1 MVLNHSICAALLA
14 AAAAAPLAAQ
24 QPASPTSTFLVFV
37 RAVQV
42 GSEEVSVV
50 RSAEGWTISGAG
62 RIGPPLDLVT
72 RALQVRYTAD
82 WQPLELTVDASSR
95 GQAFDLHITVSGTR
109 AATHQN
115 NAGQTTDRTDTIEA
129 GSLLLPNPFFAAY
142 EALARH
148 LAAAQTGAAIP
159 VYQGSPTAAAI
170 QVGDIE
176 TERIQTVARTI
187 DARHLRVRMVAAGAG
202 EVPFEV
208 WIDPAGALLRVSVPT
223 QQFEYVRDD
232 IAAVSTRR
240 VLVSRE
246 GDEQVHIPAN
256 GFTLAGTLSKPD
268 ARAGALPA
276 VVLVAGSGPMDRDEV
291 VAGIPVFG
299 QLAGALADAGY
310 AVLRY
315 DKRGV
320 GQSGGRPESAGLA
333 DYADDL
339 RAAVAYLAGRKDIDR
354 RRIALVGHSEGGA
367 VALLEAAKDRRVAA
381 VVLMAAP
388 GVVGSELILAQ
399 QRHALD
405 RLPLSDAEKQARVE
419 LQKKIHDAV
428 ITGKGWDAVPAGLR
442 RQVDTPEFQSI
453 LTFDPARA
461 VAEVRQPILIVQGLL
476 DTQVEPSNADR
487 LEALARRRKG
497 GAAVAVVR
505 LEGVNHLFVPAV
517 TGEAAEYPELK
528 DKRITPALPSAIA
541 DWLRKT
547 LAARR

>member
-1 MVLNHSICAALLA
+1 
-14 AAAAAPLAAQ
+14 
-24 QPASPTSTFLVFV
+24 
-37 RAVQV
+37 
-42 GSEEVSVV
+42 
-50 RSAEGWTISGAG
+50 
-62 RIGPPLDLVT
+62 
-72 RALQVRYTAD
+72 
-82 WQPLELTVDASSR
+82 
-95 GQAFDLHITVSGTR
+95 
-109 AATHQN
+109 
-115 NAGQTTDRTDTIEA
+115 GQTTDRTDTIEA

-291 VAGIPVFG
+291 VDGIPVFG

-339 RAAVAYLAGRKDIDR
+339 HAVVTYLAGRKDIDR
-354 RRIALVGHSEGGA
+354 SRIALVGHSEGGA

-487 LEALARRRKG
+487 LEAL
-497 GAAVAVVR
+497 
-505 LEGVNHLFVPAV
+505 
-517 TGEAAEYPELK
+517 
-528 DKRITPALPSAIA
+528 
-541 DWLRKT
+541 
-547 LAARR
+547 